1 MTGGPQGGGEA
12 GTVLAGILLM
22 CLAVTLF
29 STGQATVKFLSPEY
43 ATLQLVW
50 FRYAGQLLFINSLFM
65 PARGWALYRTR
76 HPVIQATRSLLLL
89 ASTVMAWEALSH
101 ISLATVTAIGFL
113 APILVVALAAPLLG
127 ERVGWGRWAAVLAS
141 FGGALVIIRPG
152 FGDTHWA
159 MLLVIGSAMSY
170 ALYQVLT
177 RKIAGRDSP
186 ETSAAHGALVATVL
200 ISLVAFAEWRTPE
213 GLLDW
218 LLHLSL
224 GLFTGFGHYLLARA
238 YRAAP
243 APVISPFGY
252 MQLVAATVLGYLLFS
267 HLPDIWTVVGS
278 AIIIASGI
286 VIGLRSTGGQKP

>member
-1 MTGGPQGGGEA
+1 
-12 GTVLAGILLM
+12 M

-29 STGQATVKFLSPEY
+29 STGQATVKLLSPEY

-50 FRYAGQLLFINSLFM
+50 FRYAGQLVYSNCVFL
-65 PARGWALYRTR
+65 PTHGWGLYRTR
-76 HPVIQATRSLLLL
+76 HPLVQVARSLLLL
-89 ASTVMAWEALSH
+89 TSTVLAWEALRH

-113 APILVVALAAPLLG
+113 APILVVAMAHPILG
-127 ERVGWGRWAAVLAS
+127 ERVGLGRWLAVLAS

-159 MLLVIGSAMSY
+159 MLLVIGSAVSY

-177 RKIAGRDSP
+177 RKLANRDSP
-186 ETSAAHGALVATVL
+186 ETSAAHGALVATAL
-200 ISLVAFAEWRTPE
+200 ISLVAFAEWRTPV
-213 GLLDW
+213 GMVDW

-224 GLFTGFGHYLLARA
+224 GLFTGFGHYLLGRA

-252 MQLVAATVLGYLLFS
+252 MQLVAATILGFVLFA
-267 HLPDIWTVVGS
+267 HLPDLWTVLGS
-278 AIIIASGI
+278 AIIIVSGI
-286 VIGLRSTGGQKP
+286 TIGWRGTATKP